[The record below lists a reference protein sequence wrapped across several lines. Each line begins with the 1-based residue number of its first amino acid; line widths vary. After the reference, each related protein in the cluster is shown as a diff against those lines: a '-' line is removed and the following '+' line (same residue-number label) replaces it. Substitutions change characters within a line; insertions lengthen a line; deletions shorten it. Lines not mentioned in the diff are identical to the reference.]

1 MMSESGFD
9 SLPYLMR
16 VEGCL
21 SERLGAGGL
30 ARSDLVRYEARLSAR
45 LARLQDEHDRN
56 RLPMLRLPT
65 RSDDLAALRS
75 LANRFRRDM
84 ADVVVLGTGGSSLG
98 ARTLC
103 ALPGAGGPRLHFL
116 DNIDPDGIETVLAR
130 IDPARTGYLVV
141 SKSGSTAET
150 LCQFAIVFDHWRQA
164 ATGREAAD
172 HFVAITV
179 PDASPLRRAAARL
192 GFPVLDHD
200 PAVGGRFSILSL
212 VGLLPAFIH
221 GVDGRALREGA
232 ALVLDETLSAA
243 SALDAPPAAGAA
255 LLVGLAEGRGRS
267 QSVLMPYIDVLFP
280 FALWFR
286 QLWAE
291 SLGKNGKGLTPIAAR
306 GAVDQHSQLQLYL
319 DGPADKVV
327 TMIQAAMGGTGRRI
341 GPDWA
346 EADSD
351 LAYLG
356 GRTMGDLMAAEQR
369 ATAETLIKRG
379 HPVRVFE
386 IDALSARTLGG
397 LLMHFMLETVFAA
410 ELLGV
415 DPFDQPA
422 VEEGKVLAR
431 EYLREQARR

>member
-1 MMSESGFD
+1 
-9 SLPYLMR
+9 
-16 VEGCL
+16 
-21 SERLGAGGL
+21 
-30 ARSDLVRYEARLSAR
+30 
-45 LARLQDEHDRN
+45 
-56 RLPMLRLPT
+56 
-65 RSDDLAALRS
+65 
-75 LANRFRRDM
+75 
-84 ADVVVLGTGGSSLG
+84 
-98 ARTLC
+98 
-103 ALPGAGGPRLHFL
+103 
-116 DNIDPDGIETVLAR
+116 AR

-255 LLVGLAEGRGRS
+255 LLVGLAEGRRRS

-356 GRTMGDLMAAEQR
+356 GRTMGDMMAAE
-369 ATAETLIKRG
+369 
-379 HPVRVFE
+379 
-386 IDALSARTLGG
+386 
-397 LLMHFMLETVFAA
+397 
-410 ELLGV
+410 
-415 DPFDQPA
+415 
-422 VEEGKVLAR
+422 
-431 EYLREQARR
+431 